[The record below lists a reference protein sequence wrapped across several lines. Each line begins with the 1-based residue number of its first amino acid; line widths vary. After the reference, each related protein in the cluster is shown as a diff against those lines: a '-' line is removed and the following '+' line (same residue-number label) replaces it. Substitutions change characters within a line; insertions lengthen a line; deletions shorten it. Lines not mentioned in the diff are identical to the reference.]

1 MEDYTYVKIAFIFPG
16 QGSQY
21 LGMTKEFTENFVESR
36 EVFEAASSVLG
47 YDLLQLC
54 LNGPVEKLN
63 LTEYTQPAILA
74 ASIAI
79 LQPLIQRGLEASA
92 AAGHSLGEYTAITA
106 AGGFKLRDAVALV
119 RKRGRFMQEAVPEGA
134 GLMAAVLGMERQ
146 DVEKTCHEAAKNG
159 IVAPAN
165 YNSPGQI
172 VIAGEKKA
180 VEKAMELA
188 RAGGA
193 KKVIPLPVSVPS
205 HCAMMKQAGERL
217 AQELESV
224 TVRDLSIPI
233 VNNADAKFIRTAAE
247 LKGSLV
253 RQISAPLY
261 WEDSIRNMAA
271 EGYDTFIEIGP
282 GKVLSGLVKRIS
294 KDVKTLN
301 VEDQKT
307 MSDTLH
313 AVGI

>member
-1 MEDYTYVKIAFIFPG
+1 MKTAFIFPG

-21 LGMTKEFTENFVESR
+21 LGMAKEFSENYNESR
-36 EVFEAASSVLG
+36 EVFESASSVLG

-63 LTEYTQPAILA
+63 LTEYTQPAILS

-79 LQPLIQRGLEASA
+79 LQPLVRRGLEAST

-106 AGGFKLRDAVALV
+106 AGGFELEDAVALV
-119 RKRGRFMQEAVPEGA
+119 SKRGRFMQEAVPEGT
-134 GLMAAVLGMERQ
+134 GLMAAILGMERQ
-146 DVEKTCHEAAKNG
+146 EVEKTCHEAAKNG

-188 RAGGA
+188 RTAGA

-217 AQELESV
+217 AQELEHI
-224 TVRDLSIPI
+224 TIHDLNIPI
-233 VNNADAKFIRTAAE
+233 VNNANAKFIRTAGE
-247 LKGSLV
+247 LRPSLV
-253 RQISAPLY
+253 GQISSPLY
-261 WEDSIRNMAA
+261 WEDSVKRMVA

-294 KDVKTLN
+294 KDVKVLN
-301 VEDQKT
+301 VEDQRS
-307 MSDTLH
+307 MSDTLG
-313 AVGI
+313 AVGL

>member
-1 MEDYTYVKIAFIFPG
+1 MKIAFIFPG

-21 LGMTKEFTENFVESR
+21 LGMAKELTENFTESK
-36 EVFEAASSVLG
+36 EVFESASSVLG
-47 YDLLQLC
+47 YDLFQLC

-63 LTEYTQPAILA
+63 LTEYTQPAILS

-79 LQPLIQRGLEASA
+79 LQPLVRRGLEASA

-106 AGGFKLRDAVALV
+106 AGGFELEDAVALV
-119 RKRGRFMQEAVPEGA
+119 QKRGRFMQEAVPEGT
-134 GLMAAVLGMERQ
+134 GLMAAILGMERQ

-188 RAGGA
+188 RAAGA

-205 HCAMMKQAGERL
+205 HCSMMKQAGDRL
-217 AQELESV
+217 ARELEKV
-224 TVRDLSIPI
+224 TVRDLNIPI
-233 VNNADAKFIRTAAE
+233 VNNSEAKFIRTAAE
-247 LKGSLV
+247 LRPSLV
-253 RQISAPLY
+253 GQISSPLY
-261 WEDSIRNMAA
+261 WEDSVKHMVAG
-271 EGYDTFIEIGP
+271 GYDTFIEIGP
-282 GKVLSGLVKRIS
+282 GKVLSGLVKRIT
-294 KDVKTLN
+294 KDVKVLN
-301 VEDQKT
+301 VEDQKS
-307 MSDTLH
+307 MGDTLN
-313 AVGI
+313 ALGI